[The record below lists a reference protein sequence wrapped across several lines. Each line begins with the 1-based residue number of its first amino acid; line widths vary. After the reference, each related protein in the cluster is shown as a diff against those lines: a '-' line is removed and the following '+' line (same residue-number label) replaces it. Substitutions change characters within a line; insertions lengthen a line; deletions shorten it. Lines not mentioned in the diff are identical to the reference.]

1 MVTGTTLSPLNDCS
15 SVLLI
20 HAQTLSIRTLDPL
33 GVTQEFTMP
42 AKSLIR
48 NGELVGEAELRTAEL
63 GTEITLLVLV
73 ID

>member
-1 MVTGTTLSPLNDCS
+1 
-15 SVLLI
+15 
-20 HAQTLSIRTLDPL
+20 
-33 GVTQEFTMP
+33 MP

-48 NGELVGEAELRTAEL
+48 NAKLVGEAALRTAEL